1 MFDPLKVLVKTDLH
15 PLGFPDFLPGVLL
28 LKLTFFS
35 VNWKISLKAL
45 LSEIALTYEKA
56 RLHGARCTS
65 LSNLELDRKHL
76 KKREDGFAV
85 GGIFARQ
92 HGNNRAFFC
101 VSAI

>member
-1 MFDPLKVLVKTDLH
+1 MLSIL
-15 PLGFPDFLPGVLL
+15 
-28 LKLTFFS
+28 LTFFF

-56 RLHGARCTS
+56 RLHGARCAS
-65 LSNLELDRKHL
+65 LSNLELDQKHL

>member
-1 MFDPLKVLVKTDLH
+1 MFNPLRVLVETDVR
-15 PLGFPDFLPGVLL
+15 PLDFPSELL
-28 LKLTFFS
+28 ILKLTFFS
-35 VNWKISLKAL
+35 VNCKINLKAF

-56 RLHGARCTS
+56 RLHGARCAS
-65 LSNLELDRKHL
+65 LSNLELDQKHL
-76 KKREDGFAV
+76 KKREDGFAG